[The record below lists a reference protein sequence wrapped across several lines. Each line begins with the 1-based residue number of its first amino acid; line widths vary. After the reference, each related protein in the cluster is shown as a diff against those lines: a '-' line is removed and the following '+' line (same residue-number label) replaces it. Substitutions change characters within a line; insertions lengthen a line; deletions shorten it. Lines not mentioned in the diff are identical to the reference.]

1 MSDTL
6 QRDKKI
12 HRAVIT
18 KMFHGRRDEIDIIEM
33 EDHLLFDDVVEMI
46 VRNFFACTP
55 EEFEAEDKERVM
67 VETCML
73 IHGRVMKGSSEV
85 TLYEED
91 LESPEGIRAIVVGDD
106 EEVA

>member
-33 EDHLLFDDVVEMI
+33 EDHLLFDDVTEMI
-46 VRNFFACTP
+46 VRNFFAGTP

-73 IHGRVMKGSSEV
+73 IHGRVMKGSAGV
-85 TLYEED
+85 IMYEENRD
-91 LESPEGIRAIVVGDD
+91 DPEGIKAIVVGDHA
-106 EEVA
+106 EVI